1 MASQDKLDKEIT
13 SVNKLTA
20 SIGALTA
27 KFTSLIEEGK
37 DWKAIQ
43 GEIGSAVAKSRED
56 FIKLVKSAELVA
68 KQFAADGKAA
78 EGTSERIA
86 DLQRKVK
93 SLDSTYSTLVN
104 KTLKEL
110 RKEQTAYKEQLRQL
124 AEQEKVASQQEKSI
138 IQQRKAAATQA
149 LKEVKERIANE
160 KADKKKLYDQETA
173 QIKELLRLQKNR
185 LSQISQE
192 EAKAKTDRKER
203 VSAVKKEFSDILS
216 QQRAEVRL
224 ANEKSAANKKAAA
237 AAEKAAEKQ
246 KFFGKAFTD
255 SFSPQ
260 AIGKA
265 IASIVKF
272 IGIYEVLGRT
282 VGFVSDFFKDSIR
295 QFIAFDANISKVS
308 AVTGSSGKELEAL
321 TKEIRSVAVETR
333 FTASEVAE
341 LAVELGKLGLSS
353 REIASLINPI
363 AIAAQ
368 ATGESLTSVGS
379 ALVKV
384 SNQFQLSGAESATSS
399 AILTQA
405 VNKSA
410 LTLEDFG
417 VALGYVGP
425 LAAQTGLDFGKTAA
439 ILGVLS
445 DNGFSAS
452 RAGTGLRGILVK
464 LKKPGE
470 DITETLNTLADA
482 NISVEKATEL
492 VGRTSAAQLMTILNN
507 IDAVNENIIVQEGFA
522 EQLRATGAQMSS
534 FSGQVDI
541 LKSAYAELQ
550 LSVGNFLVRNEVVL
564 TLIGALSEKSEEL
577 ARGFVLIKNESNRL
591 GDAFSKRLAVGIKEG
606 NTELEI
612 LNKLLYD
619 SNDENIKKVLKT
631 LNAAN
636 PKSLKELNDELDR
649 IQRGPDWANNALL
662 AIQAFSPGLADAGR
676 GILNYA
682 RTTDETAK
690 SVKGLTTQIAL
701 LGNSETSNKI
711 LDFGA
716 RTINN
721 RYKEQVKQIAEITDK
736 TKQKDEAI
744 KLSQKLQVLSNSAQ
758 KESNRLLQSSDLLE
772 KAQGTQFA
780 GRAKGYNSLITK
792 LKEYTSELKENQK
805 VLKDPT
811 DKFKSDFE
819 LRLRSFE
826 IERKGIED
834 SQRDSEKA
842 FNLRIKQL
850 EDEFQIKADNA
861 TTEGELIDILTEKRI
876 AEQAEVDKYTNKLVG
891 YASETEDLT
900 KRSGEF
906 FDEFRVKFEKSD
918 KNFQNFNNKLESWG
932 QALTNLVQQNSEFNL
947 DAQITLIERASNA
960 YADGSEIIDLY
971 TKNLKGLESQYN
983 DTAYGQIN
991 LSIAQKKFTDDAL
1004 KALQKLKSNSDETY
1018 GALLANLTA
1027 QFGAEQAEILLKP
1040 FKEVS
1045 DILAKQINKAITDE
1059 TITPETI
1066 KEIKR
1071 KLLVLRG
1078 SLEDG
1083 AGKEDIILKID
1094 ITPQEVLAAALDETL
1109 KGIDRF
1115 NDVAFE
1121 NTKNRLDREL
1131 QAIKDTYE
1139 IEDEILQAKL
1149 ENQLITDGEYRAQV
1163 EKNRKK
1169 EAQAQNKIEKQIFD
1183 AEQKRD
1189 RQKAL
1194 LDYLAALGSIVP
1206 TLISQGVATPLDV
1219 SLKAAITAGFAT
1231 IGYGVEAKAINQ
1243 RKFYPTKFAEGGIVS
1258 GPSHAEGGVP
1268 FTVRGQGGYEME
1280 GGEYIVNKNS
1290 TQKYRTLLD
1299 QINGKSKSD
1308 YKFAAG
1314 GIVKDPSV
1322 IANRQIE
1329 LLEAIASSNITMVGK
1344 LDKPVRSFVSATD
1357 LRSDE
1362 NARRIQERN
1371 SQL

>member
-1 MASQDKLDKEIT
+1 MASQDKLDKEIV

-43 GEIGSAVAKSRED
+43 GEIGSSVAKSRED

-78 EGTSERIA
+78 EGTSERIQ
-86 DLQRKVK
+86 DLQKKVK

-124 AEQEKVASQQEKSI
+124 AEQEKIASQQEKAI
-138 IQQRKAAATQA
+138 IQQRRAEAKQA
-149 LKEVKERIANE
+149 LKEIKERIANE
-160 KADKKKLYDQETA
+160 RADKKKLYDQETA

-192 EAKAKTDRKER
+192 EAKARADRKER
-203 VSAVKKEFSDILS
+203 VSAVKKEFSDILN
-216 QQRAEVRL
+216 QQRAEARL
-224 ANEKSAANKKAAA
+224 ANEKAAANKKAAA
-237 AAEKAAEKQ
+237 EAEKAAEKQ

-255 SFSPQ
+255 AFSPQ
-260 AIGKA
+260 SIGKA
-265 IASIVKF
+265 IASVVKF
-272 IGIYEVLGRT
+272 IGVYEILGT
-282 VGFVSDFFKDSIR
+282 LVGKVRDFFVNSVKA
-295 QFIAFDANISKVS
+295 FIDFDEKLAKLS
-308 AVTGSSGKELEAL
+308 AVTNASGSNLKLLE
-321 TKEIRSVAVETR
+321 ESIRTIAVETR
-333 FTASEVAE
+333 FTANDIAE
-341 LAVELGKLGLSS
+341 LAISLGKLGVAAKDIPNLLSPV
-353 REIASLINPI
+353 AQ
-363 AIAAQ
+363 AAQ
-368 ATGESLTSVGS
+368 ATGEDLTKVGESILKTTNQFGLSTEQAASTAAILVGAVNES
-379 ALVKV
+379 AL
-384 SNQFQLSGAESATSS
+384 S
-399 AILTQA
+399 
-405 VNKSA
+405 
-410 LTLEDFG
+410 LEDFN
-417 VALGYVGP
+417 VAIGYVGP
-425 LAAQTGLDFGKTAA
+425 IANQAGLSLEQTATA
-439 ILGVLS
+439 LGVLS

-452 RAGTGLRGILVK
+452 RAGTGLRKILLD
-464 LKKPGE
+464 LKQPGVE
-470 DITETLNTLADA
+470 LEQTLQQLADR
-482 NISVEKATEL
+482 NIGLAEAEEL
-492 VGRTSAAQLMTILNN
+492 VGKTGAAQLLVILDN
-507 IDAVNENIIVQEGFA
+507 IEAVKEASIVEAGYASLLGASAKQM
-522 EQLRATGAQMSS
+522 ATA
-534 FSGQVDI
+534 SGQLDI
-541 LKSAYAELQ
+541 LKSAYNDILITVGEFLVSNELIIRLIGQ
-550 LSVGNFLVRNEVVL
+550 LSEE
-564 TLIGALSEKSEEL
+564 SESL
-577 ARGFVLIKNESNRL
+577 ARGFKFLSDRNEELGQSFNDIIEGGLRESKSELEIFSELLKDVDDNELKAVLAEIKRANPKNLEEVSEVL
-591 GDAFSKRLAVGIKEG
+591 QKIKEG
-606 NTELEI
+606 VIIPRPVSALQGISEFVFGPNFRKEALEI
-612 LNKLLYD
+612 QGVLNRLNEPLAAKKT
-619 SNDENIKKVLKT
+619 NDI
-631 LNAAN
+631 
-636 PKSLKELNDELDR
+636 
-649 IQRGPDWANNALL
+649 
-662 AIQAFSPGLADAGR
+662 
-676 GILNYA
+676 IL
-682 RTTDETAK
+682 
-690 SVKGLTTQIAL
+690 
-701 LGNSETSNKI
+701 SNKNAIIKAYGSEIDAI
-711 LDFGA
+711 LKVTDVSRKKDLAEKKSQGLKLE
-716 RTINN
+716 INELQKN
-721 RYKEQVKQIAEITDK
+721 FTKLTYENATATKDQRNAITGQI
-736 TKQKDEAI
+736 QGLEALRK
-744 KLSQKLQVLSNSAQ
+744 KLSEVTKA
-758 KESNRLLQSSDLLE
+758 E
-772 KAQGTQFA
+772 KPTG
-780 GRAKGYNSLITK
+780 AKT
-792 LKEYTSELKENQK
+792 
-805 VLKDPT
+805 KDPT

-850 EDEFQIKADNA
+850 EEEFKIKVDNA
-861 TTEGELIDILTEKRI
+861 TTEGELIDILTAKRV
-876 AEQAEVDKYTNKLVG
+876 AEQAEIDKYTNTLVG
-891 YASETEDLT
+891 YASSTEDLT

-906 FDEFRVKFEKSD
+906 FDEFILKFKGSSD
-918 KNFQNFNNKLESWG
+918 NTQNLINKLDSWG
-932 QALTNLVQQNSEFNL
+932 QSLGNLVQQNSEFNL

-960 YADGSEIIDLY
+960 YADGVEIIDLY
-971 TKNLKGLESQYN
+971 TENLKGLESQYD

-1004 KALQKLKSNSDETY
+1004 KALQKLKSNSDEAY
-1018 GALLANLTA
+1018 NALRLSLTA
-1027 QFGAEQAEILLKP
+1027 QFGAEQAEVLLKP
-1040 FKEVS
+1040 FKEIS
-1045 DILAKQINKAITDE
+1045 DILAKQLNKAITDE

-1071 KLLVLRG
+1071 KLVVLRG

-1083 AGKEDIILKID
+1083 AGKEDIILNID
-1094 ITPQEVLAAALDETL
+1094 ITPQEIIAAALDETL

-1131 QAIKDTYE
+1131 QAIKNTYE

-1149 ENQLITDGEYRAQV
+1149 ENQLITEGEYRAQV

-1194 LDYLAALGSIVP
+1194 LDYLEALGSIVP
-1206 TLISQGVATPLDV
+1206 TLIVRGEAATPLDV

-1231 IGYGVEAKAINQ
+1231 VGYGVESRAINQ

-1299 QINGKSKSD
+1299 QINGRSKSD

-1344 LDKPVRSFVSATD
+1344 LDKPVRAFVAAND
-1357 LRSDE
+1357 LRTDE
-1362 NARRIQERN
+1362 NSRRIQERN